1 MKKTVFAVLA
11 SVLIATPAMAANK
24 GVVAGVV
31 HNVVGMANSIVG
43 GGGAAAGGGSTNLG
57 GGTSAPGGMVNIST
71 GLGFGIPPAP
81 GAQNGA
87 STNGFYLGAQS
98 DGNGFVSFQVT
109 KTLFRF

>member
-11 SVLIATPAMAANK
+11 SVMMATPALAADK

-31 HNVVGMANSIVG
+31 HNAVGIANSIVG
-43 GGGAAAGGGSTNLG
+43 GGGTAAGGGSTSLG
-57 GGTSAPGGMVNIST
+57 GGTSPSGSPINIST
-71 GLGFGIPPAP
+71 GLGFGITPAP
-81 GAQNGA
+81 DAQNDA

>member
-1 MKKTVFAVLA
+1 MKKTILAVLT
-11 SVLIATPAMAANK
+11 SVVIATPALAADK

-43 GGGAAAGGGSTNLG
+43 GGGAAAGGGSTNPG
-57 GGTSAPGGMVNIST
+57 GGTSASGDPINIST
-71 GLGFGIPPAP
+71 GFGFGIPPAP
-81 GAQNGA
+81 GAQNNR

-98 DGNGFVSFQVT
+98 DGNGFVALQVT